1 MKSFLS
7 NFQLCILCVDKDT
20 KVFEKNID
28 ALPTSKACRTNT
40 DKKRE
45 FASLSTQYEQL
56 RIKRAGFSVVQYF
69 DNT

>member
-7 NFQLCILCVDKDT
+7 NFQLCLLCVDKDT

-45 FASLSTQYEQL
+45 CLPVYLRNTNNYASKEP
-56 RIKRAGFSVVQYF
+56 GFQ
-69 DNT
+69 